1 MTCARL
7 RTSEKLEKTSLI
19 SRRDRMGWVG
29 EAEGVEVVEG
39 AVERSD
45 SAVEVRVRGCGVPYS
60 ECRGEVVRLPGCVA
74 VE

>member
-1 MTCARL
+1 
-7 RTSEKLEKTSLI
+7 
-19 SRRDRMGWVG
+19 MGWVG